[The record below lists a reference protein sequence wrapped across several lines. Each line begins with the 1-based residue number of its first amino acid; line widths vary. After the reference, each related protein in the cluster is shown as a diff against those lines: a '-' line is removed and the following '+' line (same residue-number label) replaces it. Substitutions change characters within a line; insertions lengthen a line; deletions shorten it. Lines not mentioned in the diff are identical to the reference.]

1 MISRCTRLRDEQ
13 LIAAAEAAARLVTDD
28 ERAAGLCLPPLH
40 RVREV
45 AAHVARAVAQKAYE
59 GGFATDM
66 PKPHSLLERARSY
79 MYNPMYRT
87 LR

>member
-1 MISRCTRLRDEQ
+1 MRPW
-13 LIAAAEAAARLVTDD
+13 AHGARLVAPST
-28 ERAAGLCLPPLH
+28 AQPHTHPPIH
-40 RVREV
+40 PPPHPQV

-66 PKPHSLLERARSY
+66 PKPHSLLERARSH